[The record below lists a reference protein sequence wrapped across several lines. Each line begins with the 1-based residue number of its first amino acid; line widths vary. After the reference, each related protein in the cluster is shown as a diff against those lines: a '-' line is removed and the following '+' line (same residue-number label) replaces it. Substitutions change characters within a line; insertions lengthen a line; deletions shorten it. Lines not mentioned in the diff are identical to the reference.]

1 MSKRQV
7 VPQLTVQ
14 QAKRLAAG
22 LHVEHIPYDV
32 VGKDGK
38 DRGRYC
44 IHCGEPWTC
53 LAARN
58 GEQEAS

>member
-14 QAKRLAAG
+14 QAMKLAAG
-22 LHVEHIPYDV
+22 LHVEHIPYDAADLP
-32 VGKDGK
+32 GWYCIKDG
-38 DRGRYC
+38 D
-44 IHCGEPWTC
+44 PWPC

>member
-1 MSKRQV
+1 MSKRNV

-22 LHVEHIPYDV
+22 LPVDHIPYDAI
-32 VGKDGK
+32 GLPGW
-38 DRGRYC
+38 YC
-44 IHCGEPWTC
+44 IHCGDYWPC

-58 GEQEAS
+58 GEQAAS